1 MQHRVVEEVPLRFRS
16 RAHAGA
22 ELARALERVPFD
34 VVLAIPRGGVPVAAE
49 IARERGVELDVLVA
63 KKVGAPGNA
72 ELAVG
77 AVTASGTRVRNEDV
91 LAILGAPQAWVE
103 RAFVRAQETASAKEA
118 RLRAGRSPLDVGGRD
133 VLLVDDGLATGAT
146 ALCCAQELRAH
157 GAARVTLAV
166 PVGSREACELLA
178 REVDEV
184 VCLRQPPGFAAVGEH
199 YDDFT
204 QVSDDE
210 AAELLR
216 SATRA

>member
-1 MQHRVVEEVPLRFRS
+1 MQHRVAEEVPLRFRS
-16 RAHAGA
+16 REHAGA
-22 ELARALERVPFD
+22 ELARALVRVPFD
-34 VVLAIPRGGVPVAAE
+34 FVLAIPRGGVPVAAE
-49 IARERGVELDVLVA
+49 IARAHGADLDVLVA

-77 AVTASGTRVRNEDV
+77 AVTAGGTRVRNEDV
-91 LAILGAPQAWVE
+91 LALTGAPEAWVN
-103 RAFVRAQETASAKEA
+103 RAFVRAQESASAKEA
-118 RLRAGRSPLDVGGRD
+118 RLRAGRAPLDVGGRH

-146 ALCCAQELRAH
+146 ALCCARELRAR

-166 PVGSREACELLA
+166 PVGSRAACALLA

-184 VCLRQPPGFAAVGEH
+184 VCLRQPADFAAVGEH

-210 AAELLR
+210 ATAILM

>member
-1 MQHRVVEEVPLRFRS
+1 MQHRVAEEVPLRFRS
-16 RAHAGA
+16 REHAGA
-22 ELARALERVPFD
+22 ELARAHGAD
-34 VVLAIPRGGVPVAAE
+34 
-49 IARERGVELDVLVA
+49 LDVLVA

-77 AVTASGTRVRNEDV
+77 AVTAGGTRVRNEDV
-91 LAILGAPQAWVE
+91 LALTGAPEAWVN
-103 RAFVRAQETASAKEA
+103 RAFVRAQESASAKEA
-118 RLRAGRSPLDVGGRD
+118 RLRAGRAPLDVGGRH

-146 ALCCAQELRAH
+146 ALCCARELRAR

-166 PVGSREACELLA
+166 PVGSRAACALLA

-184 VCLRQPPGFAAVGEH
+184 VCLRQPADFAAVGEH

-210 AAELLR
+210 ATVILM